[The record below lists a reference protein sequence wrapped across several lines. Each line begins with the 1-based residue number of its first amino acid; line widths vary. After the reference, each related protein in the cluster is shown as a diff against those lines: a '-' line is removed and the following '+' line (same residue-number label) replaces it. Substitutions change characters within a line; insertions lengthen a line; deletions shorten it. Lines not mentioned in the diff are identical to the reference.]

1 MFCIKIL
8 VCKTVIYY
16 LYQILPDFHFIYE
29 LKCLYKR
36 LDKLIIKLT
45 SENHLFFFLLCFFFL
60 LLFKGM
66 EKSIAIY
73 FNLIYFPFN
82 EPTQKLTNICVE
94 ILFLPEKFIT
104 PLSFLHT
111 TLKFMISV

>member
-1 MFCIKIL
+1 MFCVKIL

-45 SENHLFFFLLCFFFL
+45 SENHLFFFF
-60 LLFKGM
+60 
-66 EKSIAIY
+66 
-73 FNLIYFPFN
+73 
-82 EPTQKLTNICVE
+82 VV
-94 ILFLPEKFIT
+94 LFLFIIIQRNGEKHSNLF
-104 PLSFLHT
+104 
-111 TLKFMISV
+111 